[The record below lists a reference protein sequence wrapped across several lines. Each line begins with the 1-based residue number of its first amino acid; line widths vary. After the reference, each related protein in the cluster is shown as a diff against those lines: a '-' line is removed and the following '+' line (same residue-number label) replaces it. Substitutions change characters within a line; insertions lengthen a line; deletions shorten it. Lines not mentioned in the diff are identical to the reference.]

1 MTFRLRF
8 RSRHVSFLFCF
19 GVLAITR
26 AAAAQDAPPALLA
39 TPASYTDVAD
49 AFEEGNPIDVN
60 VRLGYRHEVTSG
72 TIQREVVDASSQDGR
87 SSHHQVN
94 VADYTRIQNELA
106 LRLEVGV
113 YHDLMVFMG
122 LPIVLSDDRE
132 LRGSGG
138 NCGGTGEGP
147 GCLALREPAATAST
161 PAQPLFD
168 LSTPQQS
175 ARRSGVPSID
185 FGVAWAVTN
194 QYRLPNTATWVLIA
208 QASAD
213 TGTVMRPCLEGQS
226 CEPGVSRGTT
236 RFTLESRW
244 SYRYRHVE
252 PYFGVSHT
260 FEWAHSGT
268 DQFRPTGGLAGVVD
282 DGLPSV
288 TAITLG
294 AAIIPWEDRVR
305 WQRLEIDVRGAAAFN
320 SAGLDYSPLF
330 DALGTSKNPYL
341 SLANTVVGGDGN
353 VRFTGITNVEAYARL
368 GLDTAVVVRAARY
381 VRFVLGGGFAYLTS
395 HRITGA
401 PACDTSVTPS
411 AVDSRVG
418 DCDSGIVNPVYRPA
432 IDAPGKRFQLDGA
445 VALHFQLSASAMF

>member
-1 MTFRLRF
+1 
-8 RSRHVSFLFCF
+8 
-19 GVLAITR
+19 
-26 AAAAQDAPPALLA
+26 
-39 TPASYTDVAD
+39 
-49 AFEEGNPIDVN
+49 
-60 VRLGYRHEVTSG
+60 
-72 TIQREVVDASSQDGR
+72 
-87 SSHHQVN
+87 
-94 VADYTRIQNELA
+94 
-106 LRLEVGV
+106 
-113 YHDLMVFMG
+113 
-122 LPIVLSDDRE
+122 
-132 LRGSGG
+132 
-138 NCGGTGEGP
+138 
-147 GCLALREPAATAST
+147 
-161 PAQPLFD
+161 
-168 LSTPQQS
+168 
-175 ARRSGVPSID
+175 
-185 FGVAWAVTN
+185 
-194 QYRLPNTATWVLIA
+194 
-208 QASAD
+208 
-213 TGTVMRPCLEGQS
+213 
-226 CEPGVSRGTT
+226 
-236 RFTLESRW
+236 
-244 SYRYRHVE
+244 
-252 PYFGVSHT
+252 
-260 FEWAHSGT
+260 
-268 DQFRPTGGLAGVVD
+268 
-282 DGLPSV
+282 V

-411 AVDSRVG
+411 PVDARVG